1 MKAESIDKNKMEN
14 QFQPGLLSRFFSD
27 LAQVFDLIVRTGRGL
42 FQKPFEKANFVQ
54 QLEEVGVNSL
64 LVVALTAAFGGL
76 VFGLQ
81 SYLAFHRYIEIGR
94 AHV

>member
-1 MKAESIDKNKMEN
+1 MKVESIEKETKVESR
-14 QFQPGLLSRFFSD
+14 FHTGLLARFFSGV
-27 LAQVFDLIVRTGRGL
+27 AEVFELIVRASRGL

-64 LVVALTAAFGGL
+64 PVVALTAAFGGL

-81 SYLAFHRYIEIGR
+81 SYLAFHR
-94 AHV
+94 